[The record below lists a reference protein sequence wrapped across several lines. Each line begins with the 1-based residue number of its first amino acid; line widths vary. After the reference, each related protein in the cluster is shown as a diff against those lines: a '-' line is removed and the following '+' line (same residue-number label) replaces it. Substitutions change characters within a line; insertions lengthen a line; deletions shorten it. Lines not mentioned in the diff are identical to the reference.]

1 MGEKNLMNFGP
12 RGLFR
17 DTKFLPFMGA
27 GPTNFLQALKIDL
40 GLLAHTPNGDRGPP
54 ENFKGEH

>member
-1 MGEKNLMNFGP
+1 MNFGP